1 MTTPLPDQP
10 SFAPEMT
17 VILSQAIDETCDALH
32 IPSENT
38 HDREVVAARIVD
50 LARRT
55 GVIDAAVLS
64 DRVVRESRSAV

>member
-1 MTTPLPDQP
+1 MAAPLPDQP

-17 VILSQAIDETCDALH
+17 SILSQAIDETCDALH

-38 HDREVVAARIVD
+38 RDREVVAARIVD

-64 DRVVRESRSAV
+64 DRVLRESRSAV

>member
-1 MTTPLPDQP
+1 MVAPLPDQP
-10 SFAPEMT
+10 TFAPEMT
-17 VILSQAIDETCDALH
+17 SILSQAIDDTCDALH
-32 IPSENT
+32 IPSENI

-55 GVIDAAVLS
+55 GVIDAGVLS